1 MTADPDGVPR
11 FYARRSLSVTGSPA
25 SLFRDAGLF
34 SYGKNRFIRAW
45 ILFRVC
51 AKILVIRVACIQATG
66 IQAMYGAEAVQCQMR
81 KGTGKMKGD
90 CILGIDLGT
99 SSAKAMLLDVE
110 EGVIGVRAQEYEV
123 SIPKAGYAEQ
133 EPGVWWEAVCHALKS
148 LKEAYPGSFAAIRAV
163 GLSGQMHGLVMMA
176 KDGRPLSP
184 AIVWLDQ
191 RSAQECRAVEE
202 RVGKE
207 GWEAIL
213 QNRVNPGFAFPSL
226 LWVKHHR
233 ADLYGK
239 IHKVLQPKDYIR
251 YRLTGEMAA
260 EVTDASAALM
270 FDLKRRNWAFPVTDA
285 FDIAREILPECHE
298 SAGVA
303 GYVMRRACEETGLA
317 AGIPV
322 VYGAGDQLC
331 QSIGNGVYEEGQMIC
346 NIGTGGQISVYSRE
360 DRYDRQMRTNTFC
373 HCHEKGY
380 TVFGAVLCAGMAFKW
395 LKNKVLHEESFTEL
409 SRKAG
414 ETERGSGGVF
424 FLPYLAGERTP
435 HMNPS
440 AKGMFFGL
448 QMCHEDRHL
457 ARAVLEG
464 VTYAL
469 RDSLDILEEM
479 GIAGKYMI
487 ASGGAAVSPAWLQ
500 IQADIFGKEIFVCGV
515 KEQACLGACILA
527 GVGAGLFRDFAGP
540 CRQFVHYKEQ
550 TYVPDAA
557 AVQEYEERR
566 RTFRALY
573 EKNKE
578 LF

>member
-1 MTADPDGVPR
+1 M
-11 FYARRSLSVTGSPA
+11 RS
-25 SLFRDAGLF
+25 
-34 SYGKNRFIRAW
+34 
-45 ILFRVC
+45 
-51 AKILVIRVACIQATG
+51 
-66 IQAMYGAEAVQCQMR
+66 
-81 KGTGKMKGD
+81 D

-99 SSAKAMLLDVE
+99 SSVKAMLLDAE
-110 EGVIGVRAQEYEV
+110 AGVIGVGARGYEV
-123 SIPKAGYAEQ
+123 SIPQAGHAEQ
-133 EPGVWWEAVCHALKS
+133 QPEVWWDAVCSALGS

-163 GLSGQMHGLVMMA
+163 GLSGQMHGLVLM
-176 KDGRPLSP
+176 GENGGPLCP

-191 RSAQECRAVEE
+191 RSTQECRMVEE
-202 RVGKE
+202 RGGKE
-207 GWEAIL
+207 GWDAVL

-226 LWVKHHR
+226 LWVKRHKP
-233 ADLYGK
+233 DLYGK

-260 EVTDASAALM
+260 EATDASAALM
-270 FDLKRRNWAFPVTDA
+270 FDLKHRNWAFRVTDA
-285 FDIAREILPECHE
+285 FDIARGILPECHE
-298 SAGVA
+298 PADVA
-303 GYVMRRACEETGLA
+303 GTVTHRAHEETGLA

-322 VYGAGDQLC
+322 VYGAGDQPC
-331 QSIGNGVYEEGQMIC
+331 QSIGNGVYEEGRMIC
-346 NIGTGGQISVYSRE
+346 NIGTGGQISVYSGE

-380 TVFGAVLCAGMAFKW
+380 TVFGAVLCAGMAFQW
-395 LKNKVLHEESFTEL
+395 LKNKVLHEESFAAL

-440 AKGMFFGL
+440 ARGMFFGL

-457 ARAVLEG
+457 IRAVLEG

-469 RDSLDILEEM
+469 NDSLDILEEM
-479 GIAGKYMI
+479 GIGGKCMI
-487 ASGGAAVSPAWLQ
+487 ASGGAAASPVWLQ
-500 IQADIFGKEIFVCGV
+500 IQADVFGKEIFVSSV

-527 GVGAGLFRDFAGP
+527 GVGTGLFRDVAEP
-540 CRQFVHYKEQ
+540 CRRFVRYEER

-557 AVQEYEERR
+557 AVQEYRERR
-566 RTFRALY
+566 RIFRALY

-578 LF
+578 LFSYL